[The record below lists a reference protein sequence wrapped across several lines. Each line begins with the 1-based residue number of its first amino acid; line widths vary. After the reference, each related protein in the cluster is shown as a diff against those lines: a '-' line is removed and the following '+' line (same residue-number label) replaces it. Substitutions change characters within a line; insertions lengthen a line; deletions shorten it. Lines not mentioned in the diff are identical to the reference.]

1 MLSQRVL
8 PCALVHHFKR
18 MSSSLLVGFV
28 LLPGITLG
36 LAYHPILA
44 RLSLALVSPYA
55 KAGVEKRALAA
66 TIDGLLVT
74 TALVLYLTSEF
85 QPYLLIGAL
94 YLLLRD
100 AVAGRS
106 VGKFLGGLVVIN
118 LKTGRPCGR
127 GASISRN
134 ALLLLP
140 GANIVAAF
148 LEAATIVRD
157 PQGQRLGDRLAWT
170 QVIEGFG
177 AKDVVAALQAWWLDF
192 VGSLEGHP
200 RTRRRAPVR
209 TPR

>member
-1 MLSQRVL
+1 
-8 PCALVHHFKR
+8 
-18 MSSSLLVGFV
+18 MSSSLLFGFV

-36 LAYHPILA
+36 LAYYPILA
-44 RLSLALVSPYA
+44 RLSLAMVSPYA

-66 TIDGLLVT
+66 MIDGLLVT
-74 TALVLYLTSEF
+74 TTLVLYLTAEF
-85 QPYLLIGAL
+85 LPYLFIGAL

-100 AVAGRS
+100 GVAGRS
-106 VGKFLGGLVVIN
+106 VGKFLCGLVVIN

-140 GANIVAAF
+140 GANVVAVF

-177 AKDVVAALQAWWLDF
+177 AKDVVAAVRAWWLDF
-192 VGSLEGHP
+192 VANLDGNP

>member
-1 MLSQRVL
+1 
-8 PCALVHHFKR
+8 
-18 MSSSLLVGFV
+18 MSSSLLIGFV

-74 TALVLYLTSEF
+74 TTLVLYLTSEF
-85 QPYLLIGAL
+85 LPYVFIGAL

-100 AVAGRS
+100 GVAGRS
-106 VGKFLGGLVVIN
+106 VGKFVCGLVVIN
-118 LKTGRPCGR
+118 VKTGRPCGQ

-134 ALLLLP
+134 AILLLP
-140 GANIVAAF
+140 GANVVAAF

-177 AKDVVAALQAWWLDF
+177 AKDVVAAVQAWWLDF
-192 VGSLEGHP
+192 VGNLDGNP
-200 RTRRRAPVR
+200 RTRRRTPVR
-209 TPR
+209 MPR

>member
-1 MLSQRVL
+1 
-8 PCALVHHFKR
+8 
-18 MSSSLLVGFV
+18 MSSSLLFGFGFV

-55 KAGVEKRALAA
+55 KAPVEKRALAA
-66 TIDGLLVT
+66 TIDGLLVAT
-74 TALVLYLTSEF
+74 MLVLYLNSAF
-85 QPYLLIGAL
+85 LPYLLIGAL

-106 VGKFLGGLVVIN
+106 VGKFLCGLVVIN

-127 GASISRN
+127 SASISRN
-134 ALLLLP
+134 AFLLLP
-140 GANIVAAF
+140 GANVVAAF
-148 LEAATIVRD
+148 LEAATIARD

-170 QVIEGFG
+170 QVIEGYG
-177 AKDVVAALQAWWLDF
+177 AKDVVAAVQAWWLDF
-192 VGSLEGHP
+192 VANLDGNP

>member
-1 MLSQRVL
+1 
-8 PCALVHHFKR
+8 

-55 KAGVEKRALAA
+55 KASVEKRALAA

-74 TALVLYLTSEF
+74 TTLVLYLSSKF
-85 QPYLLIGAL
+85 LPYLLIGAL

-100 AVAGRS
+100 GVAGRS
-106 VGKFLGGLVVIN
+106 VGKFICGLVVIN
-118 LKTGRPCGR
+118 LKTGQPCGR

-140 GANIVAAF
+140 GANVVATF

-170 QVIEGFG
+170 QVIEGYG
-177 AKDVVAALQAWWLDF
+177 AKDLVAAMQAWWLDF
-192 VGSLEGHP
+192 VTNLDGNARS
-200 RTRRRAPVR
+200 RRRAPVR

>member
-1 MLSQRVL
+1 
-8 PCALVHHFKR
+8 
-18 MSSSLLVGFV
+18 MSSSLLVGFL

-85 QPYLLIGAL
+85 LPYLLIGAL

-106 VGKFLGGLVVIN
+106 VGKFVCGLVVMN
-118 LKTGRPCGR
+118 LKTGQPCGR

-140 GANIVAAF
+140 GANVVAAF

-170 QVIEGFG
+170 QVVEGSG
-177 AKDVVAALQAWWLDF
+177 ARDLVAALQAWWLDLVANF
-192 VGSLEGHP
+192 DGNA

>member
-1 MLSQRVL
+1 
-8 PCALVHHFKR
+8 
-18 MSSSLLVGFV
+18 MSSSLLIGFV

-55 KAGVEKRALAA
+55 KAGVEKRAAAA

-74 TALVLYLTSEF
+74 TALVLYLNSDF
-85 QPYLLIGAL
+85 LPYLLIGAL

-106 VGKFLGGLVVIN
+106 VGKFCCGLVVIN

-148 LEAATIVRD
+148 LEAVTIVRD

-177 AKDVVAALQAWWLDF
+177 ARDAVAAVQAWWLDF
-192 VGSLEGHP
+192 VSNLDGNP
-200 RTRRRAPVR
+200 RTRRRAPIR

>member
-1 MLSQRVL
+1 
-8 PCALVHHFKR
+8 
-18 MSSSLLVGFV
+18 MSSSLLFGFV

-74 TALVLYLTSEF
+74 TTLVLYLKSEF
-85 QPYLLIGAL
+85 LPYLFIGAL

-100 AVAGRS
+100 GVAGRS
-106 VGKFLGGLVVIN
+106 VGKFACGLVVIN
-118 LKTGRPCGR
+118 LKTGRPCGQV
-127 GASISRN
+127 ASISRN

-140 GANIVAAF
+140 GANVVAAF

-177 AKDVVAALQAWWLDF
+177 AKDVVAAVQAWWLDF
-192 VGSLEGHP
+192 VANLDGNP

>member
-1 MLSQRVL
+1 
-8 PCALVHHFKR
+8 
-18 MSSSLLVGFV
+18 MSSSLLFGFV

-36 LAYHPILA
+36 LAYYPILA
-44 RLSLALVSPYA
+44 RLSLALASPYA
-55 KAGVEKRALAA
+55 KAGLERRALAA

-74 TALVLYLTSEF
+74 TALVLYLRSEF
-85 QPYLLIGAL
+85 LPYLLIGAL

-100 AVAGRS
+100 AVAGRG
-106 VGKFLGGLVVIN
+106 VGKFCCGLVVIS

-140 GANIVAAF
+140 GANVVAVF

-177 AKDVVAALQAWWLDF
+177 AKDVVAAVQAWWLDF
-192 VGSLEGHP
+192 VANLEGNR
-200 RTRRRAPVR
+200 RTRRRAPVKVK
-209 TPR
+209 

>member
-1 MLSQRVL
+1 
-8 PCALVHHFKR
+8 
-18 MSSSLLVGFV
+18 MSSSLLIGFV
-28 LLPGITLG
+28 LLPGITLA

-44 RLSLALVSPYA
+44 RLSLALASPYA

-66 TIDGLLVT
+66 MIDGLLVT
-74 TALVLYLTSEF
+74 TALVLYVSSKFL
-85 QPYLLIGAL
+85 PYLLIGAL

-106 VGKFLGGLVVIN
+106 VGKFLCGLVVIN

-127 GASISRN
+127 GASIGRN

-170 QVIEGFG
+170 QVVEGFG
-177 AKDVVAALQAWWLDF
+177 AKDVVAAVQAWWLDF
-192 VGSLEGHP
+192 VGSLDGNP